1 MAEPHSI
8 TQTAI
13 WQQLCEHHRRMRPEH
28 MRQWFE
34 HDTQRY
40 AHMHESLDGMLVD
53 FSKNRVTTESLDLLT
68 QLADAAHLRKWRERM
83 FAGDTINYSEQRAVL
98 HTALRQP
105 RSKRLSVTDC
115 DVVATAYAALDEALD
130 FAERIRQQQHLGYTG
145 LPIRDVVN
153 IGVGGSDLGPK
164 MVTEALQAYA
174 SADVTVH
181 FVSNVDGAH
190 LMQTLSLLRPETT
203 LFVVASKSFT
213 TPETLLNAQAAKAWL
228 LQETSWQ
235 EAAVAHHFAA
245 ISTNLAATRA
255 FGIDEAQVFQMFDW
269 VGGRYSVWSTIGLP
283 VMCAIGRDAFLQF
296 LAGARA
302 MDEHFQTQP
311 WRHNIPVLLALLGV
325 WYNNFFDA
333 HSHAVI
339 PYDYGLRSLTEY
351 LQQLDMESN
360 GKNVTQTNL
369 PVECAT
375 GPIIWG
381 SQGVNCQHAYFQML
395 HQGSR
400 LIPSDFIV
408 PINSHYGVGRQHQ
421 VLVANAFAQTEALMR
436 GKTLA
441 EAEHELQLAG
451 KDIHLAAQKVF
462 GGNQPTT
469 TILLNQVDPYHLGML
484 IAMYE
489 HKVFVQGVIW
499 GINSF
504 DQWGVEY
511 GKVLAKTIESELG
524 QHSVLT
530 HDASTNALIDYYRE
544 HHVSTTTA
552 TTDP

>member
-1 MAEPHSI
+1 MTGHDI
-8 TQTAI
+8 TQTPA
-13 WQQLCEHHRRMRPEH
+13 WANLLAHHGDIAEQH
-28 MRQWFE
+28 MRHWFE
-34 HDTQRY
+34 QDVQRF
-40 AHMHESLDGMLVD
+40 ASMHERLDGMLVD
-53 FSKNRVTTESLDLLT
+53 YSKNRINEEGLRLLT
-68 QLADAAHLRKWRERM
+68 ELADAADLARWRERM
-83 FAGDTINYSEQRAVL
+83 FAGDKINLSEQRSVL

-105 RSKRLSVTDC
+105 RDAVIEVDGVN
-115 DVVATAYAALDEALD
+115 VVGQAYAALDEALD
-130 FAERIRQQQHLGYTG
+130 FAERVRSGAHLGYSSER
-145 LPIRDVVN
+145 IRHVIN
-153 IGVGGSDLGPK
+153 IGIGGSDLGPK
-164 MVTEALQAYA
+164 MVAEALQADA
-174 SADVTVH
+174 SCEVQVR

-190 LMQTLSLLRPETT
+190 LSQALLGVRPETT
-203 LFVVASKSFT
+203 LFIVASKSFT

-228 LQETSWQ
+228 LGQTGWG
-235 EAAVAHHFAA
+235 EAAIACHFAA
-245 ISTNLAATRA
+245 VSTNLQATA
-255 FGIDEAQVFQMFDW
+255 QFGIDNRQVFKMFDW

-283 VMCAIGRDAFLQF
+283 VMCAIGRTAFMQF

-302 MDEHFQTQP
+302 MDEHFLNQP
-311 WRHNIPVLLALLGV
+311 WRHNVPVLLALLGI

-339 PYDYGLRSLTEY
+339 PYDYGMRALTEY

-360 GKNVTQTNL
+360 GKNVTQADE

-408 PINSHYGVGRQHQ
+408 PMNSHYPQGKQHR

-441 EAEHELQLAG
+441 EAEAELLQAG
-451 KDIHLAAQKVF
+451 KDTHLVAQKVF
-462 GGNQPTT
+462 SGNQPTT
-469 TILLNQVDPYHLGML
+469 TILMDEVSPHSLGML

-511 GKVLAKTIESELG
+511 GKVLAKTIEPELAG
-524 QHSVLT
+524 QGDAA
-530 HDASTNALIDYYRE
+530 HDASTLALIAYYRE

-552 TTDP
+552 EFGQ

>member
-1 MAEPHSI
+1 MPGFDI
-8 TQTAI
+8 TQTPA
-13 WQQLCEHHRRMRPEH
+13 WAHLLVHHEHIADAH
-28 MRQWFE
+28 MRHWFE
-34 HDTQRY
+34 QDHGRF
-40 AHMHESLDGMLVD
+40 ARMHERLDGMLVD
-53 FSKNRVTTESLDLLT
+53 FSKNRITDETLQLLT
-68 QLADAAHLRKWRERM
+68 ELADAADLAQWRERM
-83 FAGDTINYSEQRAVL
+83 FAGDKINLSEHRAVL

-105 RSKRLSVTDC
+105 REAVIEVDGVN
-115 DVVATAYAALDEALD
+115 VVAQAYAALDEALA
-130 FAERIRQQQHLGYTG
+130 FAERVRSGEHVGHSGERIRH
-145 LPIRDVVN
+145 VVN
-153 IGVGGSDLGPK
+153 IGIGGSDLGPK
-164 MVTEALQAYA
+164 MVVEALQSYA
-174 SADVTVH
+174 DAGVQVR

-190 LMQTLSLLRPETT
+190 LAQTLQDLRAETT
-203 LFVVASKSFT
+203 LFIIASKSFT
-213 TPETLLNAQAAKAWL
+213 TPETLLNAEAAKQWL
-228 LQETSWQ
+228 LAQTGWDLD
-235 EAAVAHHFAA
+235 AIAPHFVA
-245 ISTNLAATRA
+245 ISTNLQATSA
-255 FGIDEAQVFQMFDW
+255 FGIDNRHVFKMFDW

-283 VMCAIGRDAFLQF
+283 VMCAIGRAGFMQF

-302 MDEHFQTQP
+302 MDEHFLQQP
-311 WRHNIPVLLALLGV
+311 WRHNVPVLLALIGV

-339 PYDYGLRSLTEY
+339 PYDYGMRALTEY

-360 GKNVTQTNL
+360 GKNVTQQDL

-408 PINSHYGVGRQHQ
+408 PMNSHYPLGKQHQ

-436 GKTLA
+436 GKTLL
-441 EAEHELQLAG
+441 EAETELLQAG
-451 KDIHLAAQKVF
+451 KDTQLAAQKVF
-462 GGNQPTT
+462 AGNQPTT
-469 TILLNQVDPYHLGML
+469 SVLVDAITPHSLGML

-499 GINSF
+499 DINSF

-511 GKVLAKTIESELG
+511 GKVLAKTIEPELAG
-524 QHSVLT
+524 QGDAQ
-530 HDASTNALIDYYRE
+530 HDASTLALISYFRE

-552 TTDP
+552 ELGH

>member
-1 MAEPHSI
+1 MIGHDI
-8 TQTAI
+8 TQTAA
-13 WQQLCEHHRRMRPEH
+13 WTNLLTHHDDIAEQH
-28 MRQWFE
+28 MRHWFE
-34 HDTQRY
+34 QDSGRFDT
-40 AHMHESLDGMLVD
+40 MHERLDGMLVD
-53 FSKNRVTTESLDLLT
+53 YSKNRVTEESLRLLT
-68 QLADAAHLRKWRERM
+68 ALADAADLVHWRERM
-83 FAGDTINYSEQRAVL
+83 FAGDKINLSEQRAVL

-105 RSKRLSVTDC
+105 RDAVIELNGVN
-115 DVVATAYAALDEALD
+115 VVAEAYAALDEALD
-130 FAERIRQQQHLGYTG
+130 FAEQVRSGVHVGHSGERIRH
-145 LPIRDVVN
+145 IIN
-153 IGVGGSDLGPK
+153 IGIGGSDLGPK
-164 MVTEALQAYA
+164 MVAEALQADA
-174 SADVTVH
+174 SCEVQVR

-190 LMQTLSLLRPETT
+190 LSQALFGVRPETT
-203 LFVVASKSFT
+203 LFIVASKSFT
-213 TPETLLNAQAAKAWL
+213 TPETLLNAQAAKTWL
-228 LQETSWQ
+228 LEQTGWD
-235 EAAVAHHFAA
+235 EAAIAQHFVAV
-245 ISTNLAATRA
+245 STNIQATSQ
-255 FGIDEAQVFQMFDW
+255 FGIRAQNVFKMFDW

-283 VMCAIGRDAFLQF
+283 MMCAVGRTAFMQF

-302 MDEHFQTQP
+302 MDEHFLNQP
-311 WRHNIPVLLALLGV
+311 WRHNVPVLLALLGI

-339 PYDYGLRSLTEY
+339 PYDYGMRALTEY

-360 GKNVTQTNL
+360 GKNVTQEDE

-408 PINSHYGVGRQHQ
+408 PMNSYYPLGKQHR

-441 EAEHELQLAG
+441 EAETELLQAG
-451 KDIHLAAQKVF
+451 KDTHLAAQKVF
-462 GGNQPTT
+462 SGNQPTT
-469 TILLNQVDPYHLGML
+469 TILMNEVNPYNLGML

-511 GKVLAKTIESELG
+511 GKVLAKTIEPELAG
-524 QHSVLT
+524 QGNAA
-530 HDASTNALIDYYRE
+530 HDASTLALIAYYRE

-552 TTDP
+552 EFGQ

>member
-1 MAEPHSI
+1 M
-8 TQTAI
+8 
-13 WQQLCEHHRRMRPEH
+13 
-28 MRQWFE
+28 
-34 HDTQRY
+34 
-40 AHMHESLDGMLVD
+40 
-53 FSKNRVTTESLDLLT
+53 
-68 QLADAAHLRKWRERM
+68 
-83 FAGDTINYSEQRAVL
+83 
-98 HTALRQP
+98 
-105 RSKRLSVTDC
+105 
-115 DVVATAYAALDEALD
+115 VA
-130 FAERIRQQQHLGYTG
+130 
-145 LPIRDVVN
+145 
-153 IGVGGSDLGPK
+153 
-164 MVTEALQAYA
+164 EALQADA
-174 SADVTVH
+174 SCEVQVR

-190 LMQTLSLLRPETT
+190 LSQVLFGVRPETT
-203 LFVVASKSFT
+203 LFIVASKSFT
-213 TPETLLNAQAAKAWL
+213 TPETLLNAQAAKTWL
-228 LQETSWQ
+228 LEQTGWD
-235 EAAVAHHFAA
+235 EAAIAQHFVAV
-245 ISTNLAATRA
+245 STNTQATSQ
-255 FGIDEAQVFQMFDW
+255 FGIRAQNVFKMFDW

-283 VMCAIGRDAFLQF
+283 VMCAIGRDAFMQF

-302 MDEHFQTQP
+302 MDAHFLSQE

-339 PYDYGLRSLTEY
+339 PYDYGMRALAEY

-360 GKNVTQTNL
+360 GKNVSQKNE

-381 SQGVNCQHAYFQML
+381 SQGINCQHAYFQML

-408 PINSHYGVGRQHQ
+408 PMNSHYPLGKQHR

-441 EAEHELQLAG
+441 EAETELLQAG
-451 KDIHLAAQKVF
+451 KDTHLAAQKVF
-462 GGNQPTT
+462 SGNQPTT
-469 TILLNQVDPYHLGML
+469 TILMDEVNPYNLGML

-511 GKVLAKTIESELG
+511 GKVLAKTIEPELAG
-524 QHSVLT
+524 QGNAA
-530 HDASTNALIDYYRE
+530 HDASTLALIAYYRE

-552 TTDP
+552 EFGQ